1 MNKIMKN
8 KMISYI
14 VIALIILV
22 GIASIFAFK
31 LNFTLMYSDH
41 TTINVY
47 LGKAYNLQE
56 IKPIVEETL
65 GKQKTIY
72 QEIETFG
79 DSLAITV
86 KEATDEQISNLDTKL
101 KEKYEIE
108 STETILKTN
117 KIGNVRGRDIV
128 KPYIVPMLI
137 ATIVVLVYIGIR
149 YVKLGILKTVCIL
162 LLRLIITEVLL
173 LSVVAIFRIPIGI
186 YTMPVAI
193 LVYIGVILF
202 TTISYENKLQKKIDS
217 ENKK

>member
-8 KMISYI
+8 KIISYI

-31 LNFTLMYSDH
+31 LNFTLMYSEH

-56 IKPIVEETL
+56 IKQIVEEAL
-65 GKQKTIY
+65 GKQETIY

-86 KEATDEQISNLDTKL
+86 KEATDEQVSNLEAKL

-108 STETILKTN
+108 STETILQTN
-117 KIGNVRGRDIV
+117 RVGHVRGRDIV

-137 ATIVVLVYIGIR
+137 STIIVLIYIGIR
-149 YVKLGILKTVCIL
+149 YIKIGTLKVVFTL
-162 LLRLIITEVLL
+162 LLRLVVLEALL
-173 LSVVAIFRIPIGI
+173 LSIIAIVRIPIGV

-193 LVYIGVILF
+193 LLYMGVIIF
-202 TTISYENKLQKKIDS
+202 TTVSYENKLAKKIAT
-217 ENKK
+217 EKNK

>member
-31 LNFTLMYSDH
+31 LNYTLMYSEH

-56 IKPIVEETL
+56 IEPIVEEAL
-65 GKQKTIY
+65 GKQETIY

-86 KEATDEQISNLDTKL
+86 KEATDEQISNLESKL

-108 STETILKTN
+108 STETILQTN
-117 KIGNVRGRDIV
+117 KIGHLRGRDIL
-128 KPYIVPMLI
+128 KPYVVPMLI
-137 ATIVVLVYIGIR
+137 VTAIVLVYSGIR
-149 YVKLGILKTVCIL
+149 YAKLGIFKAVFIL
-162 LLRLIITEVLL
+162 LLRLVVSETLL
-173 LSVVAIFRIPIGI
+173 LSIIAIFRIPIGI
-186 YTMPVAI
+186 YTMPVAM
-193 LVYIGVILF
+193 LLYMGVILF
-202 TTISYENKLQKKIDS
+202 TTISYENKLQKKIAT
-217 ENKK
+217 EKNK

>member
-22 GIASIFAFK
+22 GIAAIFAFK
-31 LNFTLMYSDH
+31 LNFTLMYSEH

-47 LGKAYNLQE
+47 LGKAYNLQDV
-56 IKPIVEETL
+56 KPIVEETL
-65 GKQKTIY
+65 GKQETIY

-86 KEATDEQISNLDTKL
+86 KDITDEQISNLESKL
-101 KEKYEIE
+101 KEKYEIA
-108 STETILKTN
+108 STETILQTN
-117 KIGNVRGRDIV
+117 KIGHIRGRDIV

-137 ATIVVLVYIGIR
+137 ATIVVLLYAGIR
-149 YVKLGILKTVCIL
+149 YIKLGTIKVVLTL
-162 LLRLIITEVLL
+162 LLRLVVLEALL
-173 LSVVAIFRIPIGI
+173 LSVIAICRIPIGI

-193 LVYIGVILF
+193 LVYMGVILF
-202 TTISYENKLQKKIDS
+202 TTISYENKLAKKIANEKS
-217 ENKK
+217 K

>member
-1 MNKIMKN
+1 MNKKMKN

-31 LNFTLMYSDH
+31 LNFTLMYSEH

-47 LGKAYNLQE
+47 LGKVYDLQE
-56 IKPIVEETL
+56 MKQIVEETL
-65 GKQKTIY
+65 GKQETIY

-86 KEATDEQISNLDTKL
+86 KEATDEQISNLESKL

-108 STETILKTN
+108 STETILQTN
-117 KIGNVRGRDIV
+117 RIGHIRGRDIV
-128 KPYIVPMLI
+128 KPYIVPMLT
-137 ATIVVLVYIGIR
+137 ATIVVLVYAGIR
-149 YVKLGILKTVCIL
+149 YIKLGTIKVVLTL
-162 LLRLIITEVLL
+162 LLRLVVSEALL
-173 LSVVAIFRIPIGI
+173 LSVIAICRIPIGI

-193 LVYIGVILF
+193 LLYMGVILF
-202 TTISYENKLQKKIDS
+202 TTISYENKLAKKIAT
-217 ENKK
+217 EKNK

>member
-14 VIALIILV
+14 VLALIILV

-31 LNFTLMYSDH
+31 LNFTLMYGEH
-41 TTINVY
+41 ITINVY
-47 LGKAYNLQE
+47 LGKAYNIQE

-65 GKQKTIY
+65 GKQETIY

-86 KEATDEQISNLDTKL
+86 KEATDEQISNLESKL

-108 STETILKTN
+108 STQTILQMN
-117 KIGNVRGRDIV
+117 KIGHLRGRDIV
-128 KPYIVPMLI
+128 KPYVVPTLI
-137 ATIVVLVYIGIR
+137 ATIIVLVYIGIR
-149 YVKLGILKTVCIL
+149 YSKLGVLKTVSTL
-162 LLRLIITEVLL
+162 LLRLIVIETLL
-173 LSVVAIFRIPIGI
+173 LSIIAIFRISIGV

-193 LVYIGVILF
+193 LLYMGVILF
-202 TTISYENKLQKKIDS
+202 TTISYENKLAKKIANEKS
-217 ENKK
+217 K

>member
-1 MNKIMKN
+1 MNKVMKN

-22 GIASIFAFK
+22 GIAAIFAFK
-31 LNFTLMYSDH
+31 LNFTLMYSEH

-56 IKPIVEETL
+56 IKQIVEETL
-65 GKQKTIY
+65 GKQETIY

-86 KEATDEQISNLDTKL
+86 KEATDEQVSNLEAKL

-108 STETILKTN
+108 STEQILQTN
-117 KIGNVRGRDIV
+117 KLGHLRGRDIV

-137 ATIVVLVYIGIR
+137 STIIILIYIGSRYSKLGTIKVVL
-149 YVKLGILKTVCIL
+149 TL
-162 LLRLIITEVLL
+162 LLRLAVSEALL
-173 LSVVAIFRIPIGI
+173 LSIIAIIRIPIGV

-193 LVYIGVILF
+193 LLYMGVILF
-202 TTISYENKLQKKIDS
+202 TAISYENKLAKKIANEKS
-217 ENKK
+217 K

>member
-22 GIASIFAFK
+22 GIAAIFAFK
-31 LNFTLMYSDH
+31 LNFTLMYSEH
-41 TTINVY
+41 ITINVY
-47 LGKAYNLQE
+47 LGKAYNIQE

-65 GKQKTIY
+65 GKQETVY

-86 KEATDEQISNLDTKL
+86 KEATDEQISNLESKL

-108 STETILKTN
+108 STQTILQMN
-117 KIGNVRGRDIV
+117 KIGHLRGRDIV
-128 KPYIVPMLI
+128 KPYVVPMLI
-137 ATIVVLVYIGIR
+137 ATIIVLVYIGIR
-149 YVKLGILKTVCIL
+149 YSKLGVLKTVSTL
-162 LLRLIITEVLL
+162 LLRLIVIETLL
-173 LSVVAIFRIPIGI
+173 LSIIAIFRISIGV

-193 LVYIGVILF
+193 LLYMGVILF
-202 TTISYENKLQKKIDS
+202 TTISYENKLAKKIANEKS
-217 ENKK
+217 K

>member
-8 KMISYI
+8 KIISYI

-31 LNFTLMYSDH
+31 LNFTLMYSEH

-56 IKPIVEETL
+56 IKQIVEEAL
-65 GKQKTIY
+65 GKQETIY

-86 KEATDEQISNLDTKL
+86 KEATDEQVSNLEAKL

-108 STETILKTN
+108 STETILQTN
-117 KIGNVRGRDIV
+117 RVGHVRGRDIV

-137 ATIVVLVYIGIR
+137 STIIVLIYIGIR
-149 YVKLGILKTVCIL
+149 YIKLGTIKVVFTL
-162 LLRLIITEVLL
+162 LLRLVVLEALL
-173 LSVVAIFRIPIGI
+173 LSIIAIVRIPIGV

-193 LVYIGVILF
+193 LLYMGVIIF
-202 TTISYENKLQKKIDS
+202 TTVSYENKLAKKIAT
-217 ENKK
+217 EKNK

>member
-1 MNKIMKN
+1 MNKVMKN

-22 GIASIFAFK
+22 GIAAIFAFK
-31 LNFTLMYSDH
+31 LNFTLMYSEH

-56 IKPIVEETL
+56 IKQIVEETL
-65 GKQKTIY
+65 GKQETIY

-86 KEATDEQISNLDTKL
+86 KEATDEQVSNLEAKL

-108 STETILKTN
+108 STEQILQTN
-117 KIGNVRGRDIV
+117 KIGHLRGRDIV

-137 ATIVVLVYIGIR
+137 STIIILIYIGIR
-149 YVKLGILKTVCIL
+149 YIKLGTIKVVLTL
-162 LLRLIITEVLL
+162 LLRLAVSEALL
-173 LSVVAIFRIPIGI
+173 LSIIAIIRIPIGV

-193 LVYIGVILF
+193 LLYMGVILF
-202 TTISYENKLQKKIDS
+202 TAISYENKLAKKIANEKS
-217 ENKK
+217 K

>member
-8 KMISYI
+8 KIISYI

-31 LNFTLMYSDH
+31 LNFTLMYSEH

-56 IKPIVEETL
+56 IKQIVEEAL
-65 GKQKTIY
+65 GKQETIY

-86 KEATDEQISNLDTKL
+86 KEATDEQVSNLEAKL

-108 STETILKTN
+108 STETILQTN
-117 KIGNVRGRDIV
+117 RVGHVRGRDIV

-137 ATIVVLVYIGIR
+137 STIIVLIYIGIR
-149 YVKLGILKTVCIL
+149 YIKLGTIKVVFTL
-162 LLRLIITEVLL
+162 LLRLVVLEALL
-173 LSVVAIFRIPIGI
+173 LSIIAIVRIPIGV

-193 LVYIGVILF
+193 LLYMGVIIF
-202 TTISYENKLQKKIDS
+202 TTVSYENKLAKKIAS
-217 ENKK
+217 EKKK

>member
-8 KMISYI
+8 KIISYI

-31 LNFTLMYSDH
+31 LNFTLMYSEH

-56 IKPIVEETL
+56 IKQIVEETL
-65 GKQKTIY
+65 GKQETIY

-86 KEATDEQISNLDTKL
+86 KEATDEQVSNLEAKL

-108 STETILKTN
+108 STDTILQTN
-117 KIGNVRGRDIV
+117 RIGHLRGRDIV

-137 ATIVVLVYIGIR
+137 STIIVLVYVGIR
-149 YVKLGILKTVCIL
+149 YIKIGALKTVCTL
-162 LLRLIITEVLL
+162 LLRIIVLEALL
-173 LSVVAIFRIPIGI
+173 LSVIAICRIPIGI

-193 LVYIGVILF
+193 LVYMGVILF
-202 TTISYENKLQKKIDS
+202 TTISYENKLAKKIAT
-217 ENKK
+217 EKKK

>member
-14 VIALIILV
+14 VLALIILV

-31 LNFTLMYSDH
+31 LNFTLMYGEH
-41 TTINVY
+41 ITINVY
-47 LGKAYNLQE
+47 LGKAYNIQE

-65 GKQKTIY
+65 GKQETVY

-86 KEATDEQISNLDTKL
+86 KEATDEQISNLESKL

-108 STETILKTN
+108 STQTILQMN
-117 KIGNVRGRDIV
+117 KIGHLRGRDIV
-128 KPYIVPMLI
+128 KPYVVPTLI
-137 ATIVVLVYIGIR
+137 ATIIVLVYIGIR
-149 YVKLGILKTVCIL
+149 YSKLGVLKTVSTL
-162 LLRLIITEVLL
+162 LLRLIVIETLL
-173 LSVVAIFRIPIGI
+173 LSIIAIFRISIGV

-193 LVYIGVILF
+193 LLYMGVILF
-202 TTISYENKLQKKIDS
+202 TTISYENKLAKKIANEKS
-217 ENKK
+217 K